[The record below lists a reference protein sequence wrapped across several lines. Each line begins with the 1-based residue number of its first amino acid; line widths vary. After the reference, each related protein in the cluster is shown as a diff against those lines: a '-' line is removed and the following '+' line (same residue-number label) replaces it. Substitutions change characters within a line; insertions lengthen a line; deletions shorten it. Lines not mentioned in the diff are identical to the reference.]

1 MTSRS
6 DLELLVRPQYPRAG
20 AYDPQWQ
27 IDRCMG
33 PHPLWLLEDLL
44 ADVTLEP
51 GMRVLDLGCGLGMT
65 STFLAREFGV
75 QVTAVDPWIAAAAN
89 ERRFARDGVGDRV
102 CAVSADAR
110 SLPFEEGSFDAVISI
125 DAYHYFGTDDL
136 YIGEIARFL
145 RPGGTL
151 AIASPGS
158 TVEPR
163 EVGGLPENL
172 RALAG
177 PEALSF
183 HTHDWW
189 RFHWDES
196 RHVAVTSARSQP
208 TGWSDWLVW
217 CEVCADHA
225 RSETVRDGSR
235 SCIVPLRA
243 DGGRYVTFVLVAAE
257 RAVGK

>member
-1 MTSRS
+1 MTSLESLSRS
-6 DLELLVRPQYPRAG
+6 EYPRAG

-27 IDRCMG
+27 VNRCMG

-44 ADVTLEP
+44 EDLELEP
-51 GMRVLDLGCGLGMT
+51 GMRVMDLGCGLGMT

-89 ERRFARDGVGDRV
+89 ERRFARDGVAGLV
-102 CAVSADAR
+102 SAVSADAR
-110 SLPFEEGSFDAVISI
+110 RLPFDESSFDVVISI
-125 DAYHYFGTDDL
+125 DAFHYFGTDDL
-136 YIGEIARFL
+136 YIGEITRFL

-158 TVEPR
+158 VVEPR
-163 EVGGLPENL
+163 ELGGLPEHV
-172 RALAG
+172 RTLAG

-208 TGWSDWLVW
+208 AGWSDWLLW
-217 CEVCADHA
+217 CEVCAEHA
-225 RSETVRDGSR
+225 RSETVREGSR
-235 SCIVPLRA
+235 SCIAPLQA
-243 DGGRYVTFVLVAAE
+243 DGGRYVTFVLLAAQRLGG
-257 RAVGK
+257 RAR